1 LREHYERGL
10 NRLLVRLF
18 TGAGKTSAIA
28 AKLPETFPVLA
39 RYGVLFLSHRREIL
53 QQAYAVFEASYAGF
67 KWCGIDMG
75 EREATGLED
84 FVFGSFDALGRL
96 TSNRILKYSRRY
108 FGIVIVDEG
117 HHATKEGTWDN
128 VLNYF
133 GVGSDKTQH
142 IRLPGSNLKPLSV
155 FLTATPQRHDGRPLH
170 PFLDAVAAD
179 YDIRYA
185 IREGWLTDIMA
196 YRATFDA
203 FDYDKMSDAEQ
214 TDFIIKMWERYAK
227 GMRTLV
233 FARSVDQSALIAGTI
248 NKFFAGE
255 GHKAAHVSSRGVF
268 GPDGLEAATENEL
281 RECIVDRFG
290 LPYGDPDAID
300 VCSNRLIFTEGYDN
314 RRIQAIIDNAPTQSQ
329 VLYLQKIGRGLR
341 PSQDARVD
349 DHVTARARREAIRK
363 SQKPFLVWLTTYP
376 PAHGLDMPA
385 AVFAVPEN
393 IKLDGAMTLAEIVD
407 IIENEE
413 REMPEA
419 PARSLDEFG
428 NINIQ
433 LRRVDVW
440 TQTVYNDELKALS
453 PLRWVYNKGT
463 DGQEWIALRI
473 PRNAMAT
480 SANEKT
486 PAILQWYGV
495 DGGYRARVITEGGWV
510 DQLGRPVRPTVRE
523 FTNVVPDMNSA
534 VQNTDAWL
542 KGRDPLLYAEVQR
555 HGTAPAGEKV
565 KAYLR
570 RNNVPFKDDMLSEE
584 TAAILVDNFKI
595 RKKLADVL

>member
-1 LREHYERGL
+1 MKLRPYQRETHDSLREHYERGL

-268 GPDGLEAATENEL
+268 GPDGLEAAPPIVVIVTGGEVDLQLVVVDAVALAGHEEAQAAGLEVVSEVAENQ
-281 RECIVDRFG
+281 
-290 LPYGDPDAID
+290 ID
-300 VCSNRLIFTEGYDN
+300 VGVVRGRKDRVELPRAADPVAPPFGGHVFPAVGPFVQGGLQRGHPGFQRAGVAGCRHQFVGRRGARLAG
-314 RRIQAIIDNAPTQSQ
+314 
-329 VLYLQKIGRGLR
+329 
-341 PSQDARVD
+341 
-349 DHVTARARREAIRK
+349 
-363 SQKPFLVWLTTYP
+363 
-376 PAHGLDMPA
+376 
-385 AVFAVPEN
+385 
-393 IKLDGAMTLAEIVD
+393 
-407 IIENEE
+407 
-413 REMPEA
+413 
-419 PARSLDEFG
+419 
-428 NINIQ
+428 
-433 LRRVDVW
+433 
-440 TQTVYNDELKALS
+440 
-453 PLRWVYNKGT
+453 
-463 DGQEWIALRI
+463 
-473 PRNAMAT
+473 
-480 SANEKT
+480 
-486 PAILQWYGV
+486 
-495 DGGYRARVITEGGWV
+495 
-510 DQLGRPVRPTVRE
+510 
-523 FTNVVPDMNSA
+523 
-534 VQNTDAWL
+534 
-542 KGRDPLLYAEVQR
+542 R
-555 HGTAPAGEKV
+555 HGIAGIHKDRVLGAGEPAGAEDHGGGQRTGQPV
-565 KAYLR
+565 
-570 RNNVPFKDDMLSEE
+570 NSTSVHWFPPN
-584 TAAILVDNFKI
+584 
-595 RKKLADVL
+595 